1 MAPMKLSRNETF
13 GFLMVSAWL
22 STGEVSDIGK
32 LIDHDDYTSLSHP
45 SENALAKDK

>member
-1 MAPMKLSRNETF
+1 MAPMKLSRNETS

-32 LIDHDDYTSLSHP
+32 LIDHDDYMGVFYTQVKML
-45 SENALAKDK
+45 